1 MGKKSKSRTL
11 VMIIVALVLINIF
24 LMIGSYLVS
33 KNSSQGKENTANPTK
48 VENVGN
54 LSSVTSLEGF
64 VPVEIDLSTNL
75 LLVKNGCKGIAMTPT
90 EQQMRSI
97 ASALNNE
104 TDFRPSTHDL
114 MYQTFQNFGIE
125 VLQSKI
131 VGVEENEEVYYARLL
146 VKRGDKILN
155 LDSKPSDT
163 IAMALRAKI
172 PIYIKQDILNIRGNN
187 IC

>member
-64 VPVEIDLSTNL
+64 VPGAPAFLFL
-75 LLVKNGCKGIAMTPT
+75 
-90 EQQMRSI
+90 R
-97 ASALNNE
+97 
-104 TDFRPSTHDL
+104 FRLPP
-114 MYQTFQNFGIE
+114 E
-125 VLQSKI
+125 K
-131 VGVEENEEVYYARLL
+131 A
-146 VKRGDKILN
+146 
-155 LDSKPSDT
+155 
-163 IAMALRAKI
+163 
-172 PIYIKQDILNIRGNN
+172 
-187 IC
+187 